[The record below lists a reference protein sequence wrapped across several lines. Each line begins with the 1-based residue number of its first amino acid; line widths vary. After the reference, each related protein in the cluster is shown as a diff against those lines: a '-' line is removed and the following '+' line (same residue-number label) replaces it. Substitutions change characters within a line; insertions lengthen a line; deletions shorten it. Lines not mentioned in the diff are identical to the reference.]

1 MARSSLS
8 TTVGIIGGG
17 QLARM
22 THQAAIGLGI
32 DVIVLCPH
40 DDAPAVRSGATHCP
54 GRPDHLPD
62 LIRLAEQ
69 VDVVTLDHEQTPAEL
84 LARLA
89 ALGHDVAPSATA
101 ARLGQDKTEARVVL
115 ARHGIAM
122 APWIQTDDLEA
133 VDAFGDH
140 HGWPLVLKRPTGGYD
155 GRAVWIANDL
165 AEASHVLDQVR
176 GLDQERGVGA
186 VELLFEPVVPFRHEL
201 SVLVVRSA
209 TGEVVAYPPLETV
222 QRDGQCAEV
231 FVPASIPELRHA
243 QARHLAVTIAEAVD
257 LVGIMAV
264 ELFET
269 SDGLLL
275 NELAVRPHN
284 SGHLTIEA
292 CTTSQF
298 ENHLRAVVG
307 MPLGATDLVV
317 PAAVMVNILGPAD
330 GTDPFRR
337 IDHALAVPGAR
348 VHRYSKTACAKRKL
362 GHITATGPSVA
373 EARITANR
381 ALAALSPE
389 QAA

>member
-1 MARSSLS
+1 MARRSLS

-22 THQAAIGLGI
+22 THQAAISLDI

-40 DDAPAVRSGATHCP
+40 DDAPAVRAGATHCP
-54 GRPDHLPD
+54 GQFDHLPD

-84 LARLA
+84 LAKLA

-115 ARHGIAM
+115 ARYGIPM
-122 APWIQTDDLEA
+122 APWIQTDDPEA
-133 VDAFGDH
+133 VDAFGDK

-165 AEASHVLDQVR
+165 AEASHVLDQ
-176 GLDQERGVGA
+176 ERGVGA
-186 VELLFEPVVPFRHEL
+186 VELLIEPVVPFRHEL

-209 TGEVVAYPPLETV
+209 TGEVVAYPPVETV

-243 QARHLAVTIAEAVD
+243 QARHLAVTIADAVD

-298 ENHLRAVVG
+298 ENHLRAIVG
-307 MPLGATDLVV
+307 LPLGATDLVV

-330 GTDPFRR
+330 GTDPFCR

-348 VHRYSKTACAKRKL
+348 VHRYSKTARANRKL

-373 EARITANR
+373 EARLTANR
-381 ALAALSPE
+381 ALEALTTLNPE

>member
-1 MARSSLS
+1 MAHSRLS

-32 DVIVLCPH
+32 DVIVLCPQP
-40 DDAPAVRSGATHCP
+40 DAPAVRSGATHCS

-69 VDVVTLDHEQTPAEL
+69 VDVVTVDHEQTPAAL
-84 LARLA
+84 LDQLA
-89 ALGHDVAPSATA
+89 ALGHRVAPGATA
-101 ARLGQDKTEARVVL
+101 ALLGQNKAKARAVL
-115 ARHGIAM
+115 ASHGVPM
-122 APWIQTDDLEA
+122 APWIRTNDLDA
-133 VDAFGDH
+133 AKAFGDQ

-155 GRAVWIANDL
+155 GRGVWIASDL
-165 AEASHVLDQVR
+165 PNASRVLKQADDSD
-176 GLDQERGVGA
+176 GEFLI
-186 VELLFEPVVPFRHEL
+186 EPLIPFRHEL
-201 SVLVVRSA
+201 SVLVVRSE
-209 TGEVVAYPPLETV
+209 TGAVVAYPPVETV

-231 FVPASIPELRHA
+231 FVPATVPDLRHA
-243 QARHLAVTIAEAVD
+243 EARHLAVMIAEAVD

-269 SDGLLL
+269 SAGLLF

-292 CTTSQF
+292 CATSQF
-298 ENHLRAVVG
+298 ENHLRAVLG
-307 MPLGATDLVV
+307 MPLGATNLVV
-317 PAAVMVNILGPAD
+317 PAAVMVNIVGPAD

-337 IDHALAVPGAR
+337 IDSALAVPGAR
-348 VHRYSKTACAKRKL
+348 LHRYAKTARANRKL
-362 GHITATGPSVA
+362 GHITATGPSVTQ
-373 EARITANR
+373 ARLTANR
-381 ALAALSPE
+381 ALAALIPE